1 MAIGACGWLWID
13 TGVYRSLW
21 WPMDTNGWLLVFVDT
36 NG

>member
-13 TGVYRSLW
+13 IGDYGDLW
-21 WPMDTNGWLLVFVDT
+21 RPMDTNGWHLVLVDT